1 MVIVNP
7 HRIAVNDHVGPHR
20 GIGRARIADAPPR
33 NHAVL
38 AEQGQSSPV
47 PTVGRAVEK
56 KRPVLPLPERR
67 LEAVQRI
74 DPIVLELLQAEDI
87 GIGLGDEADDPLH
100 LIFAFAERILA
111 EKPFHIIAQHAQR
124 SGLARLLVA
133 PAQLGTEKLGDMSQA
148 EQRGKQQ
155 QQGDRS
161 PAHRPV
167 KRQHDVGHIKKRSRQ
182 AQKGEPRGPARI
194 DVRRQIGKHQ
204 RRDQKRQ
211 HEDDRIRRRKQNA
224 RTLFLLIAYSHGSR
238 MTARSP
244 EASSRHPAPGSRTGS
259 DARRAPPS
267 SSRVNSKS
275 YLFSSNNEATAIPKA
290 FRRHERNGPRRFGC
304 PTCRDTARAKP

>member
-1 MVIVNP
+1 MP
-7 HRIAVNDHVGPHR
+7 PL
-20 GIGRARIADAPPR
+20 GITRYLLNRASPLPCRR
-33 NHAVL
+33 SAVL
-38 AEQGQSSPV
+38 SRKSARYFHSPSADSRLSSV
-47 PTVGRAVEK
+47 LTRLYSNSCRQKISGSVSAM
-56 KRPVLPLPERR
+56 KR
-67 LEAVQRI
+67 
-74 DPIVLELLQAEDI
+74 
-87 GIGLGDEADDPLH
+87 DDPLH

-124 SGLARLLVA
+124 SGLAGLLVA
-133 PAQLGTEKLGDMSQA
+133 PAQLGTEKFGDMSQA

-204 RRDQKRQ
+204 RRRDQKRQ

-244 EASSRHPAPGSRTGS
+244 EASARHPASGSRTGS
-259 DARRAPPS
+259 DASARSAFFR
-267 SSRVNSKS
+267 SRQ
-275 YLFSSNNEATAIPKA
+275 
-290 FRRHERNGPRRFGC
+290 
-304 PTCRDTARAKP
+304 